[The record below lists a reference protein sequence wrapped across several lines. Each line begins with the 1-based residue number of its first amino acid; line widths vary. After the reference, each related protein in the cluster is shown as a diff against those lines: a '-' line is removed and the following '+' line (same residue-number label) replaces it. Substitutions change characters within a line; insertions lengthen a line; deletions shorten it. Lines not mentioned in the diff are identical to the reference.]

1 MFKHRIS
8 FDDLDVF
15 IVPDQA
21 RRTIIIQ
28 KLRQMGITEI
38 GGRPL
43 EAVISAGTAKDM
55 PVPEA

>member
-15 IVPDQA
+15 IVPSQA
-21 RRTIIIQ
+21 QRTMIIQ
-28 KLRQMGITEI
+28 KLRQMGINEI

-43 EAVISAGTAKDM
+43 EAVISAGTTKDL
-55 PVPEA
+55 PIV